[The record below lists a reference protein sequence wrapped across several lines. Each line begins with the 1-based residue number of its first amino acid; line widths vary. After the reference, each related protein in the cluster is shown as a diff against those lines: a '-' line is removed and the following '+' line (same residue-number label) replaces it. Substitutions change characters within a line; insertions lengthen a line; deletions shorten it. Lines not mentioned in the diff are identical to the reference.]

1 MIVFFIDNSH
11 AVIRIRMVERSEA
24 NIILF
29 IQSLQ
34 PTSMTTSQ
42 NSPQLPAFFR
52 SAQPGMTLFFFWG
65 DNL

>member
-1 MIVFFIDNSH
+1 MIVYPLDNSH
-11 AVIRIRMVERSEA
+11 AVISIRMVERSEA

-42 NSPQLPAFFR
+42 NPPQLPAFFR
-52 SAQPGMTLFFFWG
+52 SAQPGMTLFFRG
-65 DNL
+65 GNL